1 MKHSK
6 LICTLLSLTA
16 FVSLS
21 GCSSE
26 SATGGEIKIPI
37 YNTEVSY
44 KTQEVKRMD
53 LVQSETSGASIGYV
67 FAENQYSPVSA
78 NLVSIEATLFQ
89 NVKKG
94 DVIARFDSSALDYEY
109 LEKEIKLSAAK
120 DAYNASPTESNK
132 LAYELAKAEFDEVEY
147 KVSCYTLTA
156 PYDGVITSIARPD
169 EGSEISKGTFIYS
182 IGKPDEIYVYF
193 YGDDSKFQLGQTIQV
208 KFTGEY
214 HPATVL
220 SVPSKSGSDS
230 QQQWWGGGND
240 RNKDV
245 SASPN
250 SISTSSNVVV
260 GFTAEELA
268 KIIEETPNAV
278 TAGWATINYVSAQA
292 NGVVAVP
299 SKAVK
304 LFSGSYYVYQYE
316 NGQKLQTPVEV
327 GQTINGYSIILSG
340 LHEGDEIIVD

>member
-1 MKHSK
+1 MNHSK
-6 LICTLLSLTA
+6 LVCVLLSLAT

-21 GCSSE
+21 GCSGNSP
-26 SATGGEIKIPI
+26 TGDEIKIPI
-37 YNTEVSY
+37 YENEISY
-44 KTQEVKRMD
+44 KTHEVKRMD
-53 LVQSETSGASIGYV
+53 LVQNETSGASIGYV
-67 FAENQYSPVSA
+67 FAENQYAPVSA
-78 NLVSIEATLFQ
+78 NLISLEATLFQ

-109 LEKEIKLSAAK
+109 LEKEIKLDAARE
-120 DAYNASPTESNK
+120 AYNASPTETNRLS
-132 LAYELAKAEFDEVEY
+132 YELAQAEFDEVEY

-169 EGSEISKGTFIYS
+169 EGSEISRGTFIYS

-193 YGDDSKFQLGQTIQV
+193 GGDDTRFNLGQSIQV
-208 KFTGEY
+208 KFTGDY

-220 SVPSKSGSDS
+220 SVPSSESSG
-230 QQQWWGGGND
+230 QQWGGNFH
-240 RNKDV
+240 NKDV

-250 SISTSSNVVV
+250 SVSTSSNVIV

-268 KIIEETPNAV
+268 KILEETPNAV
-278 TAGWATINYVSAQA
+278 TAGWATINYTSAQA
-292 NGVVAVP
+292 NGVIAVP

-327 GQTINGYSIILSG
+327 GATINGYSVILSG
-340 LHEGDEIIVD
+340 LHEGDKIIVD